1 MRVSLDPVIANRI
14 DGAVDDLCS
23 AFSGEFE
30 RRQIAELMD
39 DSVNQ
44 LADSAVVLDFLPS
57 LAYRLTRE
65 RLNAIRRS
73 TGELATASRDVV
85 FVSLSGGGRGQIAAA
100 LTTLLSGGQV
110 AVHCAG
116 TAIRGEIDPGV
127 QAVIGELGVDPNDA
141 FAHPVTDEVLGAADV
156 IVTMAHSVGV
166 VDIPAHARH
175 QDWRVGDPVGAPL
188 QEIRRVRSDIERR
201 VAALLDE
208 LGVTI
213 VGRETDTLST
223 KSS

>member
-1 MRVSLDPVIANRI
+1 MRMSLDPVITNRI
-14 DGAVDDLCS
+14 DGAVEDVRS

-39 DSVNQ
+39 DSVKQ
-44 LADSAVVLDFLPS
+44 LADTAVVLDFLPS

-73 TGELATASRDVV
+73 TGEVAKASWDVV
-85 FVSLSGGGRGQIAAA
+85 FVSLSGGGRGPIAAA

-110 AVHCAG
+110 AVHSAG

-127 QAVIGELGVDPNDA
+127 GAVIAELGADTDDA
-141 FAHPVTDEVLGAADV
+141 FARPVTDEVLRAADV
-156 IVTMAHSVGV
+156 IVTMRHSVGV
-166 VDIPAHARH
+166 VEIPAHVRH

-188 QEIRRVRSDIERR
+188 QEIDPCDLTSNAGSRRCWTNS
-201 VAALLDE
+201 A
-208 LGVTI
+208 
-213 VGRETDTLST
+213 
-223 KSS
+223 

>member
-1 MRVSLDPVIANRI
+1 MRISLDPVIANRI

-23 AFSGEFE
+23 AFSSEFE
-30 RRQIAELMD
+30 RRQISDLMD
-39 DSVNQ
+39 DSVKQ
-44 LADSAVVLDFLPS
+44 LVDTAVVLDFLPS

-73 TGELATASRDVV
+73 TGDLAKASWDVV

-100 LTTLLSGGQV
+100 LTTLLSDGQV
-110 AVHCAG
+110 AVHSAG

-141 FAHPVTDEVLGAADV
+141 FAHPVTDEVLRAADV
-156 IVTMAHSVGV
+156 IVTMGHSVGV
-166 VDIPAHARH
+166 VEIPAHVRH
-175 QDWRVGDPVGAPL
+175 EDWRVGDPVGAPL

-208 LGVTI
+208 LGVAI
-213 VGRETDTLST
+213 VDRETDTLATRRS
-223 KSS
+223 

>member
-14 DGAVDDLCS
+14 EGEVDDLCR

-30 RRQIAELMD
+30 RRQIAALMD
-39 DSVNQ
+39 DSVTQ
-44 LADSAVVLDFLPS
+44 LLDSAVVLDFLPS

-73 TGELATASRDVV
+73 TGEVATGSWDVV
-85 FVSLSGGGRGQIAAA
+85 FVSLSGGGRGQIAAV

-110 AVHCAG
+110 AVHSAG

-141 FAHPVTDEVLGAADV
+141 FAHPVTDEVLRAADV
-156 IVTMAHSVGV
+156 IVTMGHSVGV
-166 VDIPAHARH
+166 VDIPAHVRH

-201 VAALLDE
+201 VAALLGE
-208 LGVTI
+208 LGVAI
-213 VGRETDTLST
+213 VGRETDSLATRRG
-223 KSS
+223 

>member
-14 DGAVDDLCS
+14 DGAVEDLCS
-23 AFSGEFE
+23 AFSGEFDP
-30 RRQIAELMD
+30 RQISELMD

-65 RLNAIRRS
+65 RLNAIRGS
-73 TGELATASRDVV
+73 AGEVAKASWDVV

-110 AVHCAG
+110 AVHSAG
-116 TAIRGEIDPGV
+116 TAIRGEIEPGV

-141 FAHPVTDEVLGAADV
+141 FAHPVTDEVLRAADV
-156 IVTMAHSVGV
+156 IVTMGHSVGV

-213 VGRETDTLST
+213 AGRETDSLAT
-223 KSS
+223 